1 MVINDLFG
9 LTNNNNFRMRFLE
22 EKTATERLSSGLQ
35 INHSADDPSGLAI
48 ASSNRAIIGGL
59 DTAIGNVQD
68 GIKMLRTADGA
79 LAEIG
84 SLLQRGRDIAV
95 RAANEATLSS
105 ADLDRLQAEIDN
117 EITPGINQIANTT
130 TYNSKYLINGGSG
143 PSFTQTTKDDFAAGQ
158 NLTDIDLVS
167 SPGSVKLQPI
177 DWSTRP
183 GYDPDRSGI
192 VGNEYHFNI
201 WLSGY
206 VENLDGFGNPD
217 GTVTVNLNV
226 DATKFGGG
234 TVEYEGWIQLDPSAT
249 INSIT
254 YGLPVGSSLVDMG
267 GGLVSFEDG
276 VFGGRGIKA
285 NNSATANAQIN
296 FTVGKDKATWTTAV
310 NSGSGGNPV
319 KFYYGSTQIYDS
331 NLPYSQSG
339 YFTDMTPTATF
350 RSSGIDTGKTS
361 GNATITWNGS
371 IPGGTSMMMRVY
383 ESGAAGGPWNAL
395 GQFLSGTSFDFTKQF
410 LMVEAVLN
418 SAGISSGSP
427 SLDDFTL
434 RIIQGKGLQ
443 VGEGSD
449 AAIFQITVPAINAT
463 AAGLGVSTINVR
475 SFSTITEYNNAINS
489 VSDLRG
495 ELGVLEKQLNGILN
509 TLTDEKINYAAANSR
524 IMDADFAK
532 EFTDMTRTNILSQS
546 TLALSAQGDPLAQG
560 VLSLFDRTGVGNG
573 SLKTPNQLTGAG

>member
-84 SLLQRGRDIAV
+84 GLVQRGRDIAV

-130 TYNSKYLINGGSG
+130 TYNTKYLINGGSG

-177 DWSTRP
+177 DWNTW
-183 GYDPDRSGI
+183 DPTDYGAGCGI
-192 VGNEYHFNI
+192 NGEYYFNI

-206 VENLDGFGNPD
+206 ADNGN
-217 GTVTVNLNV
+217 GTVTVDLNV
-226 DATKFGGG
+226 GDARGGFGSI
-234 TVEYEGWIQLDPSAT
+234 EYEGSIKLDPSAT

-254 YGLPVGSSLVDMG
+254 ILDGVSSLADMG
-267 GGLVSFEDG
+267 GGLVSFKDG
-276 VFGGRGIKA
+276 VFGGLGIKA
-285 NNSATANAQIN
+285 TNPATTRARIN
-296 FTVGKDKATWTTAV
+296 FTVGKDKATWTTTL
-310 NSGSGGNPV
+310 NGGSGGNPV
-319 KFYYGSTQIYDS
+319 RFYYGKTMVRDYS

-350 RSSGIDTGKTS
+350 QSSGIDTGKTG

-371 IPGGTSMMMRVY
+371 TPGGTNMMMRVY
-383 ESGAAGGPWNAL
+383 ESGGAGGPWNAL
-395 GQFLSGTSFDFTKQF
+395 GQFLSGTSFDFTKQY
-410 LMVEAVLN
+410 LMVEAVLT
-418 SAGISSGSP
+418 SAGITNGSP

-434 RIIQGKGLQ
+434 QIIQGKGLQ

-449 AAIFQITVPAINAT
+449 AATFQITVPAINAT

-489 VSDLRG
+489 VCDLRG

-560 VLSLFDRTGVGNG
+560 VLSLFDKTGMGNG
-573 SLKTPNQLTGAG
+573 SLKTPNQLTGAGK